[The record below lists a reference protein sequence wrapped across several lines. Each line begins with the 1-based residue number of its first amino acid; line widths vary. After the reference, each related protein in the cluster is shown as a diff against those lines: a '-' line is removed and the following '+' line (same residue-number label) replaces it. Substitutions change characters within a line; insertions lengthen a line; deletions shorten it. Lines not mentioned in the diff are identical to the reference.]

1 MNTNTQTT
9 NTGIT
14 IPANV
19 NLPAQKETIRPLK
32 CTFNETDRDLIF
44 ETFEKDTLP
53 EHYVENGELISTDNP
68 NRDLIHLIYS
78 IDCFVEYI
86 LITDEEFNLSTRGKC
101 TFLRHNKLVTTIPF
115 MNIDLLAIHTHYN
128 YSENVK
134 LFCLALED
142 IDVSKECVST
152 ALLKNL
158 SNINV
163 ERGSHKAQKISK
175 LISALN
181 TFIRKIRALG
191 KETGINRKIATR
203 KHNCLRNYNSIT
215 RYINDLFTSHSRL
228 LVLRVDLGYDKDQVA
243 PSLEDVQRDFTR
255 FTNNIRI
262 NKQFQDLVGYV
273 WKLELGGL
281 KGYHYHLILFFD
293 GSKVQNDYFHAR
305 NIGQY
310 WKDNITSQRGTYFNC
325 NGSKQKQKYK
335 YLAIG
340 MINHNDFKLRQ
351 NLNHVVA
358 YLTKGEQYLAIKLTK
373 KGRTIGKSIIK
384 QKCTRGRPRTTKPKM
399 LTKCH

>member
-19 NLPAQKETIRPLK
+19 NLPAQKEIIRPLK
-32 CTFNETDRDLIF
+32 CTFNEADRDLIF
-44 ETFEKDTLP
+44 KTFEKDTQP
-53 EHYVENGELISTDNP
+53 EHYLEDGCFVFNDNP

-86 LITDEEFNLSTRGKC
+86 LTTDDEFNLSTRGKY
-101 TFLRHNKLVTTIPF
+101 TFLRHNKLVTTTPF
-115 MNIDLLAIHTHYN
+115 MNIDLLAIHTDYN

-142 IDVSKECVST
+142 IDVSKENIST

-163 ERGSHKAQKISK
+163 DRGSHKAQRISK

-215 RYINDLFTSHSRL
+215 SFINKLFDNHSRL
-228 LVLRVDLGYDKDQVA
+228 LVLRVDIGYSKDQVT
-243 PSLEDVQRDFTR
+243 PSLEDVQCDFKR
-255 FTNNIRI
+255 FTNNIRTRRR
-262 NKQFQDLVGYV
+262 FQDLVGYV

-293 GSKVQNDYFHAR
+293 GSKVQNDYFHASE
-305 NIGQY
+305 IGEY
-310 WKDNITSQRGTYFNC
+310 WKANITNQRGTYFSC
-325 NGSKQKQKYK
+325 NGSKQKKRYK
-335 YLAIG
+335 ELGIG
-340 MINHNDFKLRQ
+340 MINHKDFKLRH
-351 NLNHVVA
+351 NLNSVVA
-358 YLTKGEQYLAIKLTK
+358 YLTKGEQYLAIKLTSK
-373 KGRTIGKSIIK
+373 TRTIGKSIIK
-384 QKCTRGRPRTTKPKM
+384 QKCTSGRPRTTKPEM
-399 LTKCH
+399 LT